1 MISKASLEW
10 IDFSHHSLLFDGDP
24 IERSK
29 TFFTGI
35 AYGYDKHDEEL
46 DEEPETKK
54 LGWINGC
61 LIDIGYEPGEE
72 VDIYEAL
79 DRHAALAGFVELFEP
94 GNQYTEAVHLAMMNE
109 EDPGHDNMPDGLLLI
124 DEIYIEPK
132 FRGLNFSKTIIDQ
145 AIRWYKGEAH
155 IAALLAIPSQ
165 DPARDKRNRELQK
178 TLNVISFADA
188 KPEVAENKL
197 IRRFENCGFNSLQG
211 NRKLMVRDVTSNA
224 SLEYLKSTLKGI
236 KPN

>member
-1 MISKASLEW
+1 MIHDASFDW
-10 IDFSHHSLLFDGDP
+10 IEFSHTSTLFEDDA
-24 IERSK
+24 IESST
-29 TFFTGI
+29 TFFKGI
-35 AYGYDKHDEEL
+35 AFGCDKHNDEV
-46 DEEPETKK
+46 DEDPGTEK

-61 LIDIGYEPGEE
+61 LIEIGYEPDEE

-79 DRHAALAGFVELFEP
+79 DRHAELADFAELFEP
-94 GNQYTEAVHLAMMNE
+94 GNQYTEDVHLAMMNE
-109 EDPGHDNMPDGLLLI
+109 NDPDHDIMPDGLLLI

-132 FRGLNFSKTIIDQ
+132 FRGLNFSKTMIDQ
-145 AIRWYKGEAH
+145 AIRWYKGDAH

-165 DPARDKRNRELQK
+165 DPSRDKRNREIRN

-197 IRRFENCGFNSLQG
+197 IRRFENCGFNSLRG
-211 NRKLMVRDVTSNA
+211 NKKLMVRNVTNDA
-224 SLEYLKSTLKGI
+224 LLESLKRKLQGI